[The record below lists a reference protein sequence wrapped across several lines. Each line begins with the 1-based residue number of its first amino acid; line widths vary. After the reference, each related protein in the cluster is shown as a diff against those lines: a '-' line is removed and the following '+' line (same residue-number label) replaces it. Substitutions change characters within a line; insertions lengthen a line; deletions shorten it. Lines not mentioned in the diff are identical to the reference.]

1 MAKKLL
7 DRDEGAEEGSG
18 SVLITNCVKVRN
30 VRNAQGVSFLCVLK
44 LFQQDYLR
52 GLDLI

>member
-1 MAKKLL
+1 MAKKLV

-30 VRNAQGVSFLCVLK
+30 AQGISEAQLSVCP
-44 LFQQDYLR
+44 
-52 GLDLI
+52 